1 MKDWFKSL
9 SKIARGI
16 LCIAPL
22 AVGGG
27 FMILHAWRN
36 NFFFLIIGMILV
48 ATSIFFLYLNG
59 KVAQEEK
66 FKMTPEEEAE
76 HKRKLAE
83 SERRGEAD
91 AALIAEADLDGAIEE
106 LQKLSDKKELDYN
119 RTADLAS
126 RKSAAYD
133 LMYTNAKLR
142 AAIKRKMKILRP
154 DKHTSHESAV
164 HGINVGIVR
173 EVELPL
179 YTKAVGVTFDDHQ
192 ACIQESQN
200 GDALLIKHNPSEQF
214 PNSVDIINV
223 RTNKS
228 LGHIKSELA
237 DQLLEAFGKHFEL
250 NGEISEI
257 TGGTTDHPVYGCN
270 IQILSAIK
278 ESDK

>member
-9 SKIARGI
+9 NKTLRGFI
-16 LCIAPL
+16 CISPL
-22 AVGGG
+22 AVGGALILLYAWFEKLFLLILGIG
-27 FMILHAWRN
+27 F
-36 NFFFLIIGMILV
+36 V
-48 ATSIFFLYLNG
+48 VVSIFFLALNG
-59 KVAQEEK
+59 KVVKEEK
-66 FKMTPEEEAE
+66 FQLTETDQKE
-76 HKRKLAE
+76 HERKLAE

-164 HGINVGIVR
+164 HSISIGIVR

-200 GDALLIKHNPSEQF
+200 GDSLLIKHNPSEQF